1 MSSEPTLPIG
11 DILDIVRQ
19 RVSDPVTIKAITDDL
34 LKTQRELAAE
44 KAAEKESSSAGPKA
58 KNRFVI
64 LLRGDASLKPLVAGG
79 AFILAVPDSD
89 IPEANTYMGDA
100 LLQRFYKAVSTYND
114 IPEKRGRGRAKTKMK
129 TFFDAIRRLKPKA
142 IKESGSSFKIKTV
155 DPVEVV
161 VVEKE
166 EV

>member
-1 MSSEPTLPIG
+1 MSNEIKLELGEII
-11 DILDIVRQ
+11 DVLRQ
-19 RVSDPVTIKAITDDL
+19 RVDPETLKIVTADL
-34 LKTQRELAAE
+34 LATQRALAAE
-44 KAAEKESSSAGPKA
+44 KEAEKGSSSGIKS

-64 LLRGDASLKPLVAGG
+64 LVRGDASLKPLVAGG
-79 AFILAVPDSD
+79 AFVLSVPDSD
-89 IPEANTYMGDA
+89 TPEANTYMGDA

-129 TFFDAIRRLKPKA
+129 TFFDAIRRLKPKV
-142 IKESGSSFKIKTV
+142 IKESGSSFKIKNV
-155 DPVEVV
+155 DPVEVI